1 MAIPRL
7 SMKAG
12 KPGMAGPHSAYIAR
26 QGEYAERLER
36 GEKLE
41 LTEAGNLPAWAQHNP
56 QEFWRASDQFER
68 RNGSTYREME
78 IALPRE
84 LSPDQRA
91 ALVRD
96 FVRQEIGE
104 RHAYQWAIHNTKAAD
119 EGEQPHLH
127 LMFSERRRDGIER
140 DPEQYFKRYNA
151 KAPEK
156 GGARKEYG
164 NVDPALKGAER
175 KAARAAELRDLR
187 GRWESM
193 ANQHLERAGR
203 PERIDMRSLKDQG
216 IERQPERKLL
226 PSEWRTQRAQ
236 VLAFRAARR
245 EQEAAQAELR
255 RAVPNAGAM
264 VIDLERA
271 REARQQASAADGMA
285 AFRARF
291 QQHQDAQA
299 RIEAERQRM
308 LAELQR
314 QAQER
319 AERERQAAQAKAEA
333 EARAAQELERGNGH
347 KPKGRSGP
355 DFSM

>member
-1 MAIPRL
+1 
-7 SMKAG
+7 
-12 KPGMAGPHSAYIAR
+12 
-26 QGEYAERLER
+26 
-36 GEKLE
+36 
-41 LTEAGNLPAWAQHNP
+41 
-56 QEFWRASDQFER
+56 
-68 RNGSTYREME
+68 
-78 IALPRE
+78 
-84 LSPDQRA
+84 
-91 ALVRD
+91 
-96 FVRQEIGE
+96 
-104 RHAYQWAIHNTKAAD
+104 
-119 EGEQPHLH
+119 
-127 LMFSERRRDGIER
+127 MFSERRRDGIER

-216 IERQPERKLL
+216 IDRQPERKLL
-226 PSEWRTQRAQ
+226 PSEWRNAGQRAQ
-236 VLAFRAARR
+236 VIEFRAARR

-264 VIDLERA
+264 VIDVERA
-271 REARQQASAADGMA
+271 REARQQQASAADGIA

-291 QQHQDAQA
+291 QQHQETQA

-314 QAQER
+314 QAEER
-319 AERERQAAQAKAEA
+319 AERERQAAQARAEA
-333 EARAAQELERGNGH
+333 EARAAQERTRQELERDNGH
-347 KPKGRSGP
+347 KPKGRDGP
-355 DFSM
+355 DFGM